1 MKANTMEMKNVSAE
15 IQGLAVDYQTKIS
28 QLYTKFSNMTSVTKE
43 WTGNKACEYV
53 RYVLLDKPDMLAVG
67 NQIKAFAKIISDD
80 ANLLES
86 NASKV
91 GKGETGE

>member
-1 MKANTMEMKNVSAE
+1 MFLRKYN
-15 IQGLAVDYQTKIS
+15 
-28 QLYTKFSNMTSVTKE
+28 
-43 WTGNKACEYV
+43 
-53 RYVLLDKPDMLAVG
+53 VLLDKSEMLAVG